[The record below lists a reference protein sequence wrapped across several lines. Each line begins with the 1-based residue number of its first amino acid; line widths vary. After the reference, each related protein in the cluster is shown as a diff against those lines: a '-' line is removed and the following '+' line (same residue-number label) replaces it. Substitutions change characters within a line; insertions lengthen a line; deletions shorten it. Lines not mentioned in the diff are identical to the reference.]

1 MFSCVIQDNTV
12 QISLYNLCSFLI
24 ISLEVGYFLRVES
37 LGKSVHMLWKTLNY
51 LAVYVLTQLS
61 MPQLKSSF
69 LIASFC
75 DRSTLVMLL
84 WQGEL
89 LL

>member
-1 MFSCVIQDNTV
+1 MFSCMIQDNTV

-37 LGKSVHMLWKTLNY
+37 LDKSMHMLWKTLNY
-51 LAVYVLTQLS
+51 LAVHVLTQLS